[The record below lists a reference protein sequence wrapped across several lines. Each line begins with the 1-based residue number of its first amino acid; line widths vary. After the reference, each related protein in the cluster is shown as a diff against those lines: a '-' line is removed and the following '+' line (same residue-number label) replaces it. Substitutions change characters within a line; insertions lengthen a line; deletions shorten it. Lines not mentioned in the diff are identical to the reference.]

1 MDLPQFAR
9 NVKMAKEKGLNSV
22 MMAIS
27 FQETAVL
34 TVLLKLAFS
43 VMKILINVSQFVETE
58 KLKEMKRVMILIQK
72 KMMDAHP
79 TVS

>member
-1 MDLPQFAR
+1 
-9 NVKMAKEKGLNSV
+9 MAKEKGLNSV

-43 VMKILINVSQFVETE
+43 VMKTLINVSQFVETE
-58 KLKEMKRVMILIQK
+58 KLKEMKRVMILIK
-72 KMMDAHP
+72 KSRMDVRL